1 MDCVGCEKCKLWG
14 KLQTTGLG
22 TSLKILF
29 TDQDTDLVLTR
40 WVIQPMKYVFDAFVV
55 NVMYLIRNEIVAL
68 FNGFGRISTSIFQ
81 LERFRDLIKKQHY
94 GKDEL

>member
-1 MDCVGCEKCKLWG
+1 
-14 KLQTTGLG
+14 
-22 TSLKILF
+22 
-29 TDQDTDLVLTR
+29 
-40 WVIQPMKYVFDAFVV
+40 MKYFFDAFVV
-55 NVMYLIRNEIVAL
+55 NVVHLIRNEIVAL